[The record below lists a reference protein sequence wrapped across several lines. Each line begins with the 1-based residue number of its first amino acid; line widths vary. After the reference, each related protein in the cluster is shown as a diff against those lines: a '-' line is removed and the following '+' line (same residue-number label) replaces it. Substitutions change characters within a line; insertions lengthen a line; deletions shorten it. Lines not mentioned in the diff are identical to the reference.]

1 MSVRRNN
8 DYVADGGTASVDWTR
23 DIARDRLVR
32 NRKNGSMQV
41 AYFDNHRGETMTVDD
56 PRWVL
61 DSVGSIYPPSGI
73 ALDKPSSS
81 HQKRG
86 SLGEIDAGDD
96 DELWGHIEPR
106 GWLLGNVFC
115 REFLSSLFGDGGV
128 GKTALRI
135 AQLLSLATGRELTG
149 EHVFQRCRVLLVSF
163 EDSKRELMRR
173 IRAACIYH
181 NIAREELKGWLFYVS
196 LGASAGKLMTLDGRK
211 VVRGEL
217 GAKLEQAVTERSVDI
232 IHIDPFVKAHG
243 VDENSNVAIDEVAQ
257 VLTDLTAK
265 YNIAADTPHHVSK
278 GQDDP
283 GNANRGRGATALKDA
298 ARLVY
303 TLTPMSSEEAEQLGV
318 SEAER
323 CRLIRMDRGKVNI
336 VPRAGDAKWFRLVG
350 VHLGNGN
357 EKYPNGDE
365 VQTVEPWLPPSVWK
379 DFSVEVINMVL
390 DDIQAAN
397 GKLSAHPNATNRAAW
412 PLIISHA
419 PHKTEKQA
427 KEIVKAWLKT
437 GLLYQD
443 NYRDEERCET
453 VKGLYVN
460 NGKRPQKIYPE

>member
-1 MSVRRNN
+1 MSVRRDN
-8 DYVADGGTASVDWTR
+8 DYIADGGTASIEWTR
-23 DIARDRLVR
+23 DISRDFMMTDGGTTGLGTDHPL
-32 NRKNGSMQV
+32 RKWNGIGK
-41 AYFDNHRGETMTVDD
+41 YPIT
-56 PRWVL
+56 
-61 DSVGSIYPPSGI
+61 SV
-73 ALDKPSSS
+73 ALDKPASS
-81 HQKRG
+81 HQKHG
-86 SLGEIDAGDD
+86 SLGETDAGDD
-96 DELWGHIEPR
+96 DELWGNIEPR

-135 AQLLSLATGRELTG
+135 AQLLSLAAGRELTG

-173 IRAACIYH
+173 IRAACIHH
-181 NIAREELKGWLFYVS
+181 NISREELKGWMFYAS
-196 LGASAGKLMTLDGRK
+196 LGASAGKLMALDGRK

-217 GAKLEQAVTERSVDI
+217 GAKIEQAVTERSIDI
-232 IHIDPFVKAHG
+232 VHIDPFVKAHG

-303 TLTPMSSEEAEQLGV
+303 TLTPMSREEAEQLGV
-318 SEAER
+318 LEPER

-350 VHLGNGN
+350 VRLDNGN
-357 EKYPNGDE
+357 ERYPNGDE
-365 VQTVEPWLPPSVWK
+365 VQTVEPWLPPDLWRDISNNDVNTIL
-379 DFSVEVINMVL
+379 DIINLGIDGRRFSASP
-390 DDIQAAN
+390 AAR
-397 GKLSAHPNATNRAAW
+397 TRAAW
-412 PLIISHA
+412 KVVQSHSG
-419 PHKTEKQA
+419 KTEAQSRQ
-427 KEIVKAWLKT
+427 IVARWIKS
-437 GLLYQD
+437 GLLIEKEYYNQKD
-443 NYRDEERCET
+443 RKDET
-453 VKGLYVN
+453 GLYVDDE
-460 NGKRPQKIYPE
+460 KRPTEGCAIGDF